1 MLFEIQIFNVGKKQ
15 GEVHNTKNKAENEK
29 EINFNL

>member
-1 MLFEIQIFNVGKKQ
+1 MQIIKVEKKH